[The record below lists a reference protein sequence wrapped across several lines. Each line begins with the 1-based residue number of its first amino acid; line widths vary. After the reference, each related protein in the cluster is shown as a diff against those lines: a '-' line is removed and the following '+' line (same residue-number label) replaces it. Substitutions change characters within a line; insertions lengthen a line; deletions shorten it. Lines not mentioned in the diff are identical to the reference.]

1 MKKPPEK
8 EKDILNVII
17 HLISSSRL
25 IIDEP
30 KEYSPMRL
38 FSAAKYLCNLLENTD
53 DRNIR
58 IIIEKIVELDPI
70 ISRDYFNKPEELK
83 ICLDNFSKLIAQN
96 LKEND

>member
-38 FSAAKYLCNLLENTD
+38 FSAAKYLCKLLENTD

-58 IIIEKIVELDPI
+58 IIIEKTKTDDITVT
-70 ISRDYFNKPEELK
+70 FNITAEYQRMP
-83 ICLDNFSKLIAQN
+83 NMP
-96 LKEND
+96 

>member
-1 MKKPPEK
+1 MTKIKKER
-8 EKDILNVII
+8 EILNVII

-38 FSAAKYLCNLLENTD
+38 FSAAKYLCKLLENTD
-53 DRNIR
+53 NKNIK
-58 IIIEKIVELDPI
+58 IIIEKIVELDPV

-83 ICLDNFSKLIAQN
+83 SWLDNFSKLIAQN

>member
-1 MKKPPEK
+1 MEKNSEK

-38 FSAAKYLCNLLENTD
+38 FSAAKYLCKLLENTD